1 MIKGGWGYAA
11 PVMTLHRLGAGD
23 GYTYLT
29 RQTASN
35 DALRGRLGL
44 AEYYA
49 ATGNPPG
56 RWYGAGAELLGVAGE
71 VSETQMEHLFGE
83 GLHPDTAEQLG
94 RRLFV
99 FRSLEERVAGKVVGL
114 RKELGR
120 EPDEAAVQQL
130 RVGELLV
137 ERQAVAGWDC
147 VFTPVKSASVL
158 WALAGQEV
166 RWEVEQA
173 HREAWENVLAAMES
187 QVALTR
193 VGTNGVAQVETRG
206 LTAAAFVHRDSRC
219 GDPNLHTHV
228 VISNKVQGPDG
239 RWRSLD
245 SQALH
250 RAAVAMSERYNTR
263 FEDAMRRRLGVA
275 FEPRT
280 SRDEAG
286 RKRPVREI
294 AGVAPGLVEAFSTR
308 RKQVEEN
315 LARHVEQFRARTGR
329 EPDAG
334 QLLRLCEDATLDGR
348 PAKQAGVPFGVQLA
362 HWRRQATDTV
372 GARRVSRLEADTLG
386 TLSRPARL
394 TAEQVDQLAGQVL
407 ATVEQSRATW
417 TRWNV
422 TAEAERAT
430 RGLHADTPAHREAI
444 VTAVVDRALHPQ
456 RALSLAAP
464 TLVGE
469 PEQLRR
475 TDGQSVFTRH
485 GAGRF
490 TSARILAAE
499 QRLVAAGSVLGA
511 PAVSGRVVEEALA
524 RAGAASGGLAVDQVE
539 AVRRFTG
546 SGRRLDVLI
555 GPAGAGKTTTMRAVV
570 DAWQAAGGPVL
581 TLAPSAAAADVLA
594 QATGVRAENVT
605 KWLFESEAR
614 PALRAASRAAR
625 PAASSPAGQTHR
637 QSAAAEADAAHAA
650 TWRMRPGQL
659 VLVDEASMVGTLAL
673 ARLVAQ
679 AEQAGAAVRLLG
691 DHRQLTAVEAGGA
704 LRLLANTLDVAEL
717 TTVRRFADDWE
728 GPASLRLRA
737 GDATVLSS
745 YTEHGRVSDG
755 SAPVMAEAAY
765 RAWLGDTQAGKT
777 ALMVASDTAT
787 VTALGQ
793 RARAD
798 RIRAGHVETSGAALR
813 DGSIAGVGDRVVTRR
828 NERRLP
834 VFSGADFVKNRDLWQ
849 VTDRHRDGSLTVQ
862 HLRHAGRV
870 RLPADYVAEHV
881 ELAYATTGHGAQG
894 LTVDT
899 AHAVLAPG
907 DSREYAYVA
916 ATRATGGNHLYVL
929 TAGPPDVEVEH
940 APEPP
945 AGLDEAFGRILATET
960 AERPATELLAQTL
973 AAEESLA
980 TLLPRYDYA
989 ATEAKTDRYTQ
1000 LARGTLGPELAAG
1013 VLADPA
1019 WGALAHVLRRCE
1031 DLGLDAAVVL
1041 PAAAAERETRT
1052 ADSLAQVLHHRVE
1065 RRRQVAYERR
1075 PLADDEPIAGL
1086 FARARGAAGGP
1097 LAGYL
1102 QQVETAIA
1110 SRVAALGQ
1118 AAAAETPGWTVTLG
1132 PVPAD
1137 PMGALAWTTAAGMA
1151 AGYREA
1157 YGVDDELEPLG
1168 AQPPAG
1174 TVRHAAWNSAAG
1186 GLELAAEA
1194 AGFTAG
1200 APDPAELPAGWDDN
1214 LAPAARVPGGAEPAP
1229 DLTAP
1234 PRRPEPGLVEEWE
1247 SQDRREAGR
1256 EWER

>member
-1 MIKGGWGYAA
+1 MIKDWLAYAA
-11 PVMTLHRLGAGD
+11 HVMTLHRLGAGD

-56 RWYGAGAELLGVAGE
+56 RWYGAGAELLGVTGE

-83 GLHPDTAEQLG
+83 GLHPDTGEQLG

-99 FRSLEERVAGKVVGL
+99 FRSLEQRVAGKVAAL
-114 RKELGR
+114 REELGR
-120 EPDEAAVQQL
+120 EPDEAAVQRL

-158 WALAGQEV
+158 WALAGQQV

-294 AGVAPGLVEAFSTR
+294 AGVPPGLVEAFSTR
-308 RKQVEEN
+308 RRQVESN
-315 LARHVEQFRARTGR
+315 LGRHVEQFRARTGR

-362 HWRRQATDTV
+362 HWRAQATDTV

-430 RGLHADTPAHREAI
+430 RGVHAGTPADREAI

-511 PAVSGRVVEEALA
+511 PTVSGRVVEEALA
-524 RAGAASGGLAVDQVE
+524 RAGAAGGLAVDQVE

-570 DAWQAAGGPVL
+570 DAWQAAGGQVL
-581 TLAPSAAAADVLA
+581 ALAPSAAAADVLA

-614 PALRAASRAAR
+614 PALRAAPSRPALRAAPSR
-625 PAASSPAGQTHR
+625 QAA
-637 QSAAAEADAAHAA
+637 AAAEADAA
-650 TWRMRPGQL
+650 TWRMRAGQL
-659 VLVDEASMVGTLAL
+659 MLVDEASMVGTLAL

-737 GDATVLSS
+737 GDATVLAS

-765 RAWLGDTQAGKT
+765 QGWLGDTQAGKT
-777 ALMVASDTAT
+777 ALMVASDAAT

-798 RIRAGHVETSGAALR
+798 RVGAGHVETGGVALR
-813 DGSIAGVGDRVVTRR
+813 DGSTAGVGDRVVTRR

-849 VTDRHRDGSLTVQ
+849 VTDRHRDGSLSVQ

-894 LTVDT
+894 LTVGT

-916 ATRATGGNHLYVL
+916 ATRATGGNHLYVV
-929 TAGPPDVEVEH
+929 TAGPADVEVEH

-960 AERPATELLAQTL
+960 AERPATELLAATL

-989 ATEAKTDRYTQ
+989 ATQARTGRYTQ
-1000 LARGTLGPELAAG
+1000 LAQGTLGPELAAG

-1031 DLGLDAAVVL
+1031 DLGLDAAGVL
-1041 PAAAAERETRT
+1041 PAAVAERETRT

-1086 FARARGAAGGP
+1086 FPRALGAGDGP

-1110 SRVAALGQ
+1110 SRVVALGQ

-1186 GLELAAEA
+1186 GLELAAEVV
-1194 AGFTAG
+1194 GFTAG
-1200 APDPAELPAGWDDN
+1200 APDPAELLAGWDDD
-1214 LAPAARVPGGAEPAP
+1214 LAAAGRVPGGAEPAP

-1234 PRRPEPGLVEEWE
+1234 PRRPESGLVEEWE
-1247 SQDRREAGR
+1247 REDRGEAGR